1 MRGLLGVAGAAAC
14 LLVVFSAG
22 GSAAGQSARP
32 DRQALA
38 AQILDSPAVLTAQA
52 RAALVQLARGN
63 QGLAAD
69 AGGVAGPS
77 ASSAALAPTV
87 AEPEPEAS
95 TFRNVRVNDPGEDVH
110 QTDQTTQSETTIA
123 AVGRNVVVGFNDS
136 QTALLVRT
144 AGADFNGYAHSDDG
158 GASFTD
164 GGAIPNRVGC
174 INVGDPWLAS
184 DRTGA
189 FYYSS
194 LAECVSPSSFGLFVG
209 VAKSIDGGRTF
220 SAPVILSPPSPTPFY
235 EGDKDAM
242 TAGRDPVVGARENLY
257 DTWDDF
263 TFGATGPLSGL
274 PVARSIDGGQ
284 SWHSVYAAQVPLA
297 APCPGIKAFSFAQFI
312 GAMPIVDPSSGKLY
326 VAAEKLSRPC
336 PTPGG
341 PPPAQQRSEVIYA
354 STDGGLHFGSEVK
367 IADIK
372 QAFPHDVMD
381 LGPNRLMRTLEFP
394 TLAFFNG
401 ELFAAWNDGR
411 SGHSHVLLSTS
422 TNGATWSAPLP
433 VTTGSSDELQ
443 PAISG
448 DGAGVHIL
456 HYQRHANNTLDVRV
470 ANSDNGTAFSERRVT
485 TVAFPGVLTF
495 PQFDPIIA
503 FAYMGDYIANIST
516 GDSQLFAWGDNRDIV
531 KDFLFPGGRNDPDVF
546 FARQGEGEN
555 G

>member
-1 MRGLLGVAGAAAC
+1 MRRLLGVAGAAAC

-38 AQILDSPAVLTAQA
+38 NQVLDSPAVMTAQA
-52 RAALVQLARGN
+52 RAALLQLVQGN

-69 AGGVAGPS
+69 AAGM
-77 ASSAALAPTV
+77 AGSSAGSAPLAPNI
-87 AEPEPEAS
+87 AESEPEAS

-136 QTALLVRT
+136 QTALLVPT

-164 GGAIPNRVGC
+164 GGAIPNRAGC
-174 INVGDPWLAS
+174 INLGDPWLAS
-184 DRTGA
+184 DRTRA

-194 LAECVSPSSFGLFVG
+194 LAECVSPSSFALFVG
-209 VAKSIDGGRTF
+209 VAKSSDGGRTF
-220 SAPVILSPPSPTPFY
+220 GAPVILPPPSPTPFY
-235 EGDKDAM
+235 LGDKDAM
-242 TAGRDPVVGARENLY
+242 TAGRDPIVAARDNLY
-257 DTWDDF
+257 DAWDDF
-263 TFGATGPLSGL
+263 TFGAKGPLSGL

-284 SWHSVYAAQVPLA
+284 HWQSVYAAQVPLA
-297 APCPGIKAFSFAQFI
+297 APCPGIKAFSFTQFI
-312 GAMPIVDPSSGKLY
+312 GAMPIVDPSSGKLF
-326 VAAEKLSRPC
+326 VASEKLNRPC

-341 PPPAQQRSEVIYA
+341 PPPAQQRSEVIYT

-372 QAFPHDVMD
+372 QAFPHDLMD
-381 LGPNRLMRTLEFP
+381 LGPARLMRTLEFP

-411 SGHSHVLLSTS
+411 SGHSHILLSTS
-422 TNGATWSAPLP
+422 ANGATWSAPMP
-433 VTTGSSDELQ
+433 VTSGTSDEVQ

-448 DGAGVHIL
+448 DRTGVHIL

-470 ANSDNGTAFSERRVT
+470 ANSDNGTTFSERRVT
-485 TVAFPGVLTF
+485 TVAFPGVFTF

-531 KDFLFPGGRNDPDVF
+531 KDFLFPAGRNDPDVF
-546 FARQGEGEN
+546 FARQGEEEN
-555 G
+555 D